1 MAPLARLPACSART
15 RGPRTRGA
23 RVNDFHKMHFISC
36 SRAYIPE
43 VGGGRAATPPPRAV
57 RFEPTLGSFPE
68 YSQLRLNLEDPCS
81 SFNTNQIPILRN
93 SNQLPMTS
101 HVFFSSWNEND
112 NTMKKEDN
120 HFHWHDCFLFIL
132 KWKRE
137 RYEERRQSFSLSCVF
152 NWNVL
157 SDELSA
163 GSTIIHNL
171 GEQPALRSSSMPFY
185 IHRRLLSHS

>member
-1 MAPLARLPACSART
+1 MDFKWLSWDA
-15 RGPRTRGA
+15 
-23 RVNDFHKMHFISC
+23 FHKLQQS
-36 SRAYIPE
+36 IPE
-43 VGGGRAATPPPRAV
+43 VGGGPAATPPPPRAV

-68 YSQLRLNLEDPCS
+68 YTQLRLNLEDPCS
-81 SFNTNQIPILRN
+81 SFNANQIPILQN
-93 SNQLPMTS
+93 SNELPMTF
-101 HVFFSSWNEND
+101 HVFFSSSNEND

-120 HFHWHDCFLFIL
+120 HFHCHDCFLFIL

-152 NWNVL
+152 IWNVL